1 MVPHFEK
8 MLYDNALLLGVYARW
23 GTPLGDRVAAETAD
37 FLLRELGTAEG
48 GFAAA
53 LDADSEGEEGRFYV
67 WTPAQLVEV
76 LGEDDG
82 RWAAAL
88 LEVTD
93 GGTFEHGSLD
103 APAARP
109 TPTTPLAGTTY
120 AVG

>member
-23 GTPLGDRVAAETAD
+23 DSTLGRRVAEETAD
-37 FLLRELGTAEG
+37 FLVRELGTAEG

-76 LGEDDG
+76 LGPDDG

-88 LEVTD
+88 LEVTES
-93 GGTFEHGSLD
+93 GTFRRN
-103 APAARP
+103 A
-109 TPTTPLAGTTY
+109 
-120 AVG
+120 